1 MDVGKSQTLGGWFSV
16 SGPDSSPRGL
26 ISHSPTQY
34 GEHFQDHF
42 LEQYKLYVESAQTV
56 TERRLHS
63 GNFFLAINSSLV
75 AVFGVVLSS
84 FGKHR
89 WNVTIPVT
97 GILVSIL
104 WYRIVK
110 SYKDLNGVKFKV
122 IEEMEKHLPAAPF
135 RHEWQECGHGKDKT
149 KYRLLTHS
157 EQWVPVLFMVLYSV
171 LALYAIFAP
180 ATISKP

>member
-1 MDVGKSQTLGGWFSV
+1 M
-16 SGPDSSPRGL
+16 SGHGPSPTGL
-26 ISHSPTQY
+26 ISQAPTQY
-34 GEHFQDHF
+34 GEKFQDHF

-89 WNVTIPVT
+89 WNAAIPLT
-97 GILVSIL
+97 GVLVSVL
-104 WYRIVK
+104 WHRIVK
-110 SYKDLNGVKFKV
+110 SYKDLNSIKFKV

-135 RHEWQECGHGKDKT
+135 RHEWQECGHGKDTT

-157 EQWVPVLFMVLYSV
+157 EQWVPIVFLIFYIV
-171 LALYAIFAP
+171 LALYALFAVP
-180 ATISKP
+180 TFMKP